1 MAIQLWGFS
10 MAYGRKTKFKGE
22 DIVVNKQINMS
33 TGFFL
38 TNCVSIQKKGDNNYD
53 WFCVC
58 VT

>member
-1 MAIQLWGFS
+1 

-22 DIVVNKQINMS
+22 DIVNKQINMS

-53 WFCVC
+53 
-58 VT
+58 